1 MISSHSLQRRFS
13 FRFSTVLYLVSSL
26 IQVLMLGN
34 VELTL
39 ILPFL
44 STLLSNLISSHD
56 VFFFTISQ
64 EKIELKLEEND
75 KSTVRDKNKAK

>member
-75 KSTVRDKNKAK
+75 KSTVRDKNKVK